1 MVNYSLAEFFASF
14 ISFITA
20 SLYYVLFYQAD
31 KHIIV
36 EGYFPFAHL
45 LFMEVKEHTFI
56 IFILLS
62 LYLQLQIRFSNKQLQ
77 IEFLKEIRVI
87 LVSLIIL
94 GVFISMMG
102 ILVNIGFRINQ

>member
-31 KHIIV
+31 KYIIV
-36 EGYFPFAHL
+36 EGYFPFAHS

-62 LYLQLQIRFSNKQLQ
+62 LYLQLRIRFSNKHLQ
-77 IEFLKEIRVI
+77 IDFLKEIRVI

-94 GVFISMMG
+94 GIFISMMG
-102 ILVNIGFRINQ
+102 IVVNMGFRINQ